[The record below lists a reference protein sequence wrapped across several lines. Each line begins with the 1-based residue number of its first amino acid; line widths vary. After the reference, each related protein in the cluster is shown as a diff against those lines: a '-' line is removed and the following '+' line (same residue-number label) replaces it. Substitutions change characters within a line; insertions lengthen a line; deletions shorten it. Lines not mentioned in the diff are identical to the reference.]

1 MAAVLSLAAGHYL
14 HWGVVSISL
23 TNALV
28 IVTMIVVFVLA
39 ILVPFP
45 HRPEAPDQDE
55 VPGP

>member
-1 MAAVLSLAAGHYL
+1 MTAVLSLAAGHYL

-45 HRPEAPDQDE
+45 HRSEAPDVDE